1 MCKPV
6 IAPARNHNNST
17 MKQIVMFLAVVFSLG
32 FLPAAGQKAI
42 MDENAQ
48 VRQVGKFNAIVVSSA
63 FDVLLTQSNETT
75 VVVSAADLGKRDMI
89 LTEVSNGTLVISL
102 KKSNMDWRG
111 NMKLRAYISVPDLNK
126 IELNGA
132 SDLKIEG
139 VFKTQDLELRISGAS
154 DLVGN
159 IEATNLR
166 LNSSGSSDYKLNGK
180 VENLR
185 INISGSSD
193 IKAFEMVSDFCDISC
208 SGSSDVDVTVNKE
221 LKVNISGSS
230 NVSYKGTAIVRELK
244 TSGSSSLK
252 KRD

>member
-1 MCKPV
+1 MKP
-6 IAPARNHNNST
+6 IL
-17 MKQIVMFLAVVFSLG
+17 MFLAVLLSLG
-32 FLPAAGQKAI
+32 FLPAVAQKAI

-63 FDVLLTQSNETT
+63 FDVILTQSNETT
-75 VVVSAADLGKRDMI
+75 VVVSAADVSKRDLI
-89 LTEVSNGTLVISL
+89 VTEVNNGTLIISL

-111 NMKLRAYISVPDLNK
+111 NLKLRAYISVPDLNK

-132 SDLKIEG
+132 SDLKMEG
-139 VFKTQDLELRISGAS
+139 VFKTQDLEVRLSGAS
-154 DLVGN
+154 DMDGN
-159 IEATNLR
+159 VEATNLR
-166 LNSSGSSDYKLNGK
+166 LTSSGSSDYKIAGK
-180 VENLR
+180 AENLR

-193 IKAFEMVSDFCDISC
+193 IKAFDMVSDYCDISC
-208 SGSSDVDVTVNKE
+208 SGSSDVDITVNKE

-230 NVSYKGTAIVRELK
+230 NVSYKGTAIVRDLK